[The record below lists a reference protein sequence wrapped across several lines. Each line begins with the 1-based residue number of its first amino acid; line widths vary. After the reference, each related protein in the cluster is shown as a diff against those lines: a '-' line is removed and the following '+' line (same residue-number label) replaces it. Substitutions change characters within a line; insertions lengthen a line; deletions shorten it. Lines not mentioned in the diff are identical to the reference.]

1 MSIQEGE
8 KVPAIALKKMGTNGP
23 EDVDTAKYFAGSK
36 VVLFSVP
43 GAFTP
48 TCSAKHVPGF
58 VQNADALK
66 AKGVDK
72 IACLA
77 VNDAFVMG
85 AWGKDEIICL
95 SVNDGFVM
103 NAWAEATGAKGKIVF
118 LADGSA
124 AFTKALGLELDLIAA
139 GLGVRGQRFAMVVDD
154 GTVTHLAV
162 EAPGAFEV
170 SSAEAILKA
179 L

>member
-85 AWGKDEIICL
+85 AWGKDQ
-95 SVNDGFVM
+95 
-103 NAWAEATGAKGKIVF
+103 GAGDKVDM

-124 AFTKALGLELDLIAA
+124 AFTKAPGLELDLIAA

>member
-85 AWGKDEIICL
+85 AWGKDQ
-95 SVNDGFVM
+95 
-103 NAWAEATGAKGKIVF
+103 GAGDKVDM

-162 EAPGAFEV
+162 EAPGAFDV